1 MIASGVRSSETSDDG
16 FDELRAR
23 CERCIGLLDEISRI
37 HLEIDTPTRKMQAD
51 EPDWIYRLRKVCL
64 HVMAIKGWNI
74 GPDVEQVMASELRAA
89 YEQVGAV
96 WKDLPKEFRLEEMD
110 GDWWAKEAKN
120 GVLATYDHP
129 TPQMLLLPAGR
140 GGLSGSEHGRSFA
153 QLAVW
158 LGGLGLGYGI
168 ALAYLA
174 QVLGSGRDV
183 ETRVAEALG
192 EVMEGTE

>member
-1 MIASGVRSSETSDDG
+1 MVASGVRSSETSDDG
-16 FDELRAR
+16 FDELRTR

-129 TPQMLLLPAGR
+129 TPQRLLLPAGR
-140 GGLSGSEHGRSFA
+140 VVHYSSAVNTAANMVEVLHNSPYGWAVSDSATGSHSHISPRCWDRGGTLK
-153 QLAVW
+153 
-158 LGGLGLGYGI
+158 
-168 ALAYLA
+168 
-174 QVLGSGRDV
+174 
-183 ETRVAEALG
+183 RVSRRH
-192 EVMEGTE
+192 